1 MDFQFLKQL
10 PNQSAICHKC
20 IFSVSAHPYVAD
32 EGVVALEG
40 DRLVLRGIV
49 VVDGPPLGQRRN
61 VHGAARQCASVMQ
74 NMSW

>member
-1 MDFQFLKQL
+1 MVGWICNNFPINQQSVTNAFFL
-10 PNQSAICHKC
+10 A
-20 IFSVSAHPYVAD
+20 SAHPYVAD

-74 NMSW
+74 NMSL